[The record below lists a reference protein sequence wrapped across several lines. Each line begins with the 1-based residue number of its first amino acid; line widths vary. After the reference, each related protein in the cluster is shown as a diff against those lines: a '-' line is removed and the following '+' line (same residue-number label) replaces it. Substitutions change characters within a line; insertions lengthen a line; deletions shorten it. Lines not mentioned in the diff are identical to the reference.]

1 MDYQQIINAIR
12 NAANAVNPTGTF
24 IHGRNSDAANRPDA
38 PYPRIHLYPFTQ
50 DRQPND
56 LERRSSSILMAF
68 VKADTGDND
77 VNEREAIIAEMDAL
91 CNAFIDELIEEN
103 SDAVQFDSVRTEPQY
118 NVLEGVSGF
127 SLSINMVT
135 VAGC

>member
-1 MDYQQIINAIR
+1 
-12 NAANAVNPTGTF
+12 
-24 IHGRNSDAANRPDA
+24 
-38 PYPRIHLYPFTQ
+38 
-50 DRQPND
+50 
-56 LERRSSSILMAF
+56 MAF

-91 CNAFIDELIEEN
+91 CNAFIDELIEAN

>member
-12 NAANAVNPTGTF
+12 DAANAVNPTGTF

-77 VNEREAIIAEMDAL
+77 VSEREAIIAEMDSL

-118 NVLEGVSGF
+118 NVLEGVSEF